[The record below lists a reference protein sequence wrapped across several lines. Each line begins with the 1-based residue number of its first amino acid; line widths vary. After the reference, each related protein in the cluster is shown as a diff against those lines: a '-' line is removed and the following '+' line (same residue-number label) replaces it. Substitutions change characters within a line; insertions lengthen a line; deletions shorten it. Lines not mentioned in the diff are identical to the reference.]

1 MRRTH
6 RLSAR
11 SRRWTSLCVGIL
23 LILSTLSL
31 IIPVSSKS
39 GFPQST
45 GITNR
50 NVKKVAPKAPQPGAP
65 SLTLPNLDN
74 ARRGRSI
81 EPKAPREIESD
92 TRSRRKP
99 VESRHGRKVGDP
111 LPPKQKAS
119 TDSSA
124 TDSERAVSDDA
135 RVYGMAVRRDHTL
148 TARSVSVVHK
158 TTFAPANFNAEWIST
173 WICKP
178 SCV

>member
-11 SRRWTSLCVGIL
+11 SRRWTSLSVGIA

-39 GFPQST
+39 GFPQSS
-45 GITNR
+45 GINNR
-50 NVKKVAPKAPQPGAP
+50 NVKRVTPKAPQPGAP
-65 SLTLPNLDN
+65 SVTLPNLDD
-74 ARRGRSI
+74 ARRGRGI
-81 EPKAPREIESD
+81 EPKAPRAIESD

-99 VESRHGRKVGDP
+99 VESRNGRKVGDP
-111 LPPKQKAS
+111 LPLKQKAS

-135 RVYGMAVRRDHTL
+135 RVYEMACAEIMHSRLVRYQWHT
-148 TARSVSVVHK
+148 SQVSLRG
-158 TTFAPANFNAEWIST
+158 
-173 WICKP
+173 IC
-178 SCV
+178 CR